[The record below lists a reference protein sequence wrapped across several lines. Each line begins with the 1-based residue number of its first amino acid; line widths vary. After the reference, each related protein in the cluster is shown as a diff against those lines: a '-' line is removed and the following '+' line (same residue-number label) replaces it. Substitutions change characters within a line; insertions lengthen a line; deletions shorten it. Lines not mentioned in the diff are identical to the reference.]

1 MNKNAIPNQKV
12 SEDYTIKYLV
22 GVDGGGSGTRV
33 IVTDKKLKI
42 LASAQGDPSALGQ
55 GIEKAWRSIVDTL
68 ARAFHYGNIPVP
80 MLSECAI
87 GLGLSGA
94 NNVIWK
100 NEFYMRNPGFKS
112 IIVDTDGFTTLL
124 GAHGG
129 SPGVIVA
136 VGTGSVGMV
145 LNEKNERKDVSGWG
159 FPAGDEASG
168 AWLGLK
174 AAALTQ
180 KTLDGRREPSSLSD
194 NVLKYCG
201 KEPAQFLNWLGNA
214 GQNSFAQLAPLVFQ
228 AAPTDDDAK
237 KLLVVAGLEIEMMV
251 RALDPDGKFPLS
263 ICGRLGEALIPYLP
277 DSVKSKNQPAQGDS
291 TIGALL
297 LIAEGRE

>member
-1 MNKNAIPNQKV
+1 MNKNSILNPKIA
-12 SEDYTIKYLV
+12 EDYTVKYLV

-42 LASAQGDPSALGQ
+42 LASAQGEPSALGQ
-55 GIEKAWRSIVDTL
+55 GIEKAWRAILDTL
-68 ARAFHYGNIPVP
+68 ARAFHYGNIPAP

-94 NNVIWK
+94 NNIIWK
-100 NEFYMRNPGFKS
+100 NEFYMRNPGFKN

-180 KTLDGRREPSSLSD
+180 KTLDGRRKSSPLSE

-201 KEPAQFLNWLGNA
+201 REPAQFLNWLGNA

-228 AAPTDDDAK
+228 AAPTDADAK
-237 KLLVVAGLEIEMMV
+237 QLLISAGVEIEMMV
-251 RALDPDGKFPLS
+251 NALDPNGNYPLS
-263 ICGRLGEALIPYLP
+263 ICGRLGEALIPYLS
-277 DSVKSKNQPAQGDS
+277 DYVKSKNRTAQGDS

-297 LIAEGRE
+297 LIAEGKE

>member
-1 MNKNAIPNQKV
+1 MSKSSIVNNTIA
-12 SEDYTIKYLV
+12 EDYTIKYLV
-22 GVDGGGSGTRV
+22 GVDGGGSGTRI
-33 IVTDKKLKI
+33 IVTDKKLQI

-68 ARAFHYGNIPVP
+68 ARAFYYGSLPVP

-94 NNVIWK
+94 NNIVWK
-100 NEFYMRNPGFKS
+100 NEFYMRNPGFKN

-124 GAHGG
+124 GAHSGK
-129 SPGVIVA
+129 PGVIVA

-145 LNEKNERKDVSGWG
+145 LNKNGERKDVSGWG
-159 FPAGDEASG
+159 FPAGDESSG

-174 AAALTQ
+174 AAAITM
-180 KTLDGRREPSSLSD
+180 KTLDGRRPASALSEL
-194 NVLKYCG
+194 VLKFCG
-201 KEPAQFLNWLGNA
+201 KEPGQFLNWLGNA

-228 AAPTDDDAK
+228 AAPTDNDAK
-237 KLLVVAGLEIEMMV
+237 ELLLSAGVEIELM
-251 RALDPDGKFPLS
+251 AKTLDPEGKLPLS

-277 DSVKSKNQPAQGDS
+277 ESTKKHNQPAQGDS

-297 LIAEGRE
+297 LIAEGK

>member
-1 MNKNAIPNQKV
+1 MNIKPPINSTIA
-12 SEDYTIKYLV
+12 EDYTIKYLV

-42 LASAQGDPSALGQ
+42 LASAQGEPSALGQ
-55 GIEKAWRSIVDTL
+55 GIEKSWRAILDTL
-68 ARAFHYGNIPVP
+68 ARAFHYGNLPVP

-94 NNVIWK
+94 NNIIWK
-100 NEFYMRNPGFKS
+100 NEFYMRNPGFKN

-129 SPGVIVA
+129 NPGVVVA

-145 LNEKNERKDVSGWG
+145 LTKDNQRIDVSGWG

-174 AAALTQ
+174 AAAITQ
-180 KTLDGRREPSSLSD
+180 KTIDGRRASSTLSEL
-194 NVLKYCG
+194 VLKFCG

-228 AAPTDDDAK
+228 SAPTDTDAK
-237 KLLVVAGLEIEMMV
+237 NLLIEAGVEIGLM
-251 RALDPDGKFPLS
+251 AKTLDPKGELPLS
-263 ICGRLGEALIPYLP
+263 ICGRLGEALIDYLP
-277 DSVKSKNQPAQGDS
+277 EATKSRNQTAQGDS

-297 LIAEGRE
+297 LISKTV

>member
-1 MNKNAIPNQKV
+1 MNIKSPVNSTIA
-12 SEDYTIKYLV
+12 EDYTIKYLV
-22 GVDGGGSGTRV
+22 GVDGGGSGTR
-33 IVTDKKLKI
+33 ILVTDKKLKI

-55 GIEKAWRSIVDTL
+55 GIEKAWRAIVDTL

-94 NNVIWK
+94 NNIIWK
-100 NEFYMRNPGFKS
+100 NEFYMRNPGFKN

-129 SPGVIVA
+129 NPGAIVA

-145 LNEKNERKDVSGWG
+145 LNSANERKDVSGWG

-174 AAALTQ
+174 AAAITQ
-180 KTLDGRREPSSLSD
+180 KTIDGRKLPSTLSE
-194 NVLKYCG
+194 NVLKFCG

-228 AAPTDDDAK
+228 AAPTDVDAK
-237 KLLVVAGLEIEMMV
+237 NLLIAAGLEIDLMAK
-251 RALDPDGKFPLS
+251 ALDPEGKLPLS

-277 DSVKSKNQPAQGDS
+277 EATKLRNQTAQGDS
-291 TIGALL
+291 TVGALL
-297 LIAEGRE
+297 LISKNV

>member
-1 MNKNAIPNQKV
+1 MNKSFKINTTIA
-12 SEDYTIKYLV
+12 EDYTIKYLV
-22 GVDGGGSGTRV
+22 GVDGGGSGTR
-33 IVTDKKLKI
+33 IIITDKKMNV

-68 ARAFHYGNIPVP
+68 ARAFHYGSIPVP

-100 NEFYMRNPGFKS
+100 NEFYMRNPGFKN

-129 SPGVIVA
+129 NPGVVVA

-145 LNEKNERKDVSGWG
+145 LDKDFKRKDVSGWG

-174 AAALTQ
+174 AASITQ
-180 KTLDGRREPSSLSD
+180 KTIDGRRASSTLSEL
-194 NVLKYCG
+194 VLKFCG
-201 KEPAQFLNWLGNA
+201 KEPEQFLNWLGNA

-228 AAPTDDDAK
+228 ATATDPDAK
-237 KLLVVAGLEIEMMV
+237 DLLIAAGVEIELM
-251 RALDPDGKFPLS
+251 AKTLDTNGVLPLS

-277 DSVKSKNQPAQGDS
+277 EATKMRNQAALGDS

-297 LIAEGRE
+297 LIAEGK

>member
-1 MNKNAIPNQKV
+1 MSKSLKINPKIA
-12 SEDYTIKYLV
+12 EDYTIKYLV
-22 GVDGGGSGTRV
+22 GVDGGGSGTRI
-33 IVTDKKLKI
+33 IVTDKKLQI

-94 NNVIWK
+94 NNVVWK
-100 NEFYMRNPGFKS
+100 NEFYMRNPGFKN
-112 IIVDTDGFTTLL
+112 IIVDTDGFTTLI

-129 SPGVIVA
+129 KPGVVVA

-145 LNEKNERKDVSGWG
+145 LHTDLRRKDVSGWG

-168 AWLGLK
+168 AWLGLR
-174 AAALTQ
+174 AASMTQ
-180 KTLDGRREPSSLSD
+180 KTIDGRRPSSSLSD
-194 NVLKYCG
+194 LVLKYCG
-201 KEPAQFLNWLGNA
+201 KEPEQFLNWLGNA

-228 AAPTDDDAK
+228 AAPTDNDAK
-237 KLLVVAGLEIEMMV
+237 NLLIKAGLEIQQMAMT
-251 RALDPDGKFPLS
+251 LDPDGSLPLS

-277 DSVKSKNQPAQGDS
+277 ESIKKRNIPAQGDS

-297 LIAEGRE
+297 LIAEGN

>member
-1 MNKNAIPNQKV
+1 MSKNLFVNPTIA
-12 SEDYTIKYLV
+12 EDYTIKYLV
-22 GVDGGGSGTRV
+22 GVDGGGSGTRI
-33 IVTDKKLKI
+33 IVTDKKLQI

-68 ARAFHYGNIPVP
+68 ARAFHYGSIPVP

-94 NNVIWK
+94 NNFVWK
-100 NEFYMRNPGFKS
+100 NEFYLRNPGFKN

-124 GAHGG
+124 GAHSGK
-129 SPGVIVA
+129 PGAIVA

-145 LNEKNERKDVSGWG
+145 LNKKFERKDVSGWG

-174 AAALTQ
+174 AAAMTQ
-180 KTLDGRREPSSLSD
+180 KTLDGRRTASTLSD
-194 NVLKYCG
+194 LVLKFCG
-201 KEPAQFLNWLGNA
+201 KESDQFLNWLGNA

-228 AAPTDDDAK
+228 AAATDNDAK
-237 KLLVVAGLEIEMMV
+237 QLLTNAGLEIELMAK
-251 RALDPDGKFPLS
+251 ALDPEELLPLS

-277 DSVKSKNQPAQGDS
+277 ESTKLRHQPANGDS

-297 LIAEGRE
+297 LIAEGK

>member
-1 MNKNAIPNQKV
+1 MNKSAIVNPKIV
-12 SEDYTIKYLV
+12 EDYTIKYLV
-22 GVDGGGSGTRV
+22 GVDGGGTGTRI

-68 ARAFHYGNIPVP
+68 ARAFHYGSIPVP

-94 NNVIWK
+94 NNIVWK
-100 NEFYMRNPGFKS
+100 NEFYMRNPGFKN
-112 IIVDTDGFTTLL
+112 IMVDTDGFTTLL

-129 SPGVIVA
+129 KPGTIVA

-145 LNEKNERKDVSGWG
+145 LNKNNERKDVSGWG
-159 FPAGDEASG
+159 FPSGDEASG
-168 AWLGLK
+168 AWLGLR
-174 AAALTQ
+174 ACALTQ
-180 KTLDGRREPSSLSD
+180 KTLDGRRDPSPLSD
-194 NVLKYCG
+194 AVLKYCG
-201 KEPAQFLNWLGNA
+201 KEPSQFLNWLGNA

-228 AAPTDDDAK
+228 TASTDPDAK
-237 KLLVVAGLEIEMMV
+237 NLLIAAGKEIEQM
-251 RALDPDGKFPLS
+251 ALTLDPNGEFPLS

-277 DSVKSKNQPAQGDS
+277 EKIKSRNQPAVGDS

-297 LIAEGRE
+297 LIAEGK